1 MTAEASDDVS
11 MSAGLRGR
19 MLQHPAQLCG
29 RLLGELLGK
38 PDGDLLVLDLFR
50 MAQGQEEKSLL
61 PRCLESRVLA
71 ELNTFQC

>member
-19 MLQHPAQLCG
+19 MLQHPAQLGG
-29 RLLGELLGK
+29 RLLDELLGK

-50 MAQGQEEKSLL
+50 MAQG
-61 PRCLESRVLA
+61 
-71 ELNTFQC
+71 